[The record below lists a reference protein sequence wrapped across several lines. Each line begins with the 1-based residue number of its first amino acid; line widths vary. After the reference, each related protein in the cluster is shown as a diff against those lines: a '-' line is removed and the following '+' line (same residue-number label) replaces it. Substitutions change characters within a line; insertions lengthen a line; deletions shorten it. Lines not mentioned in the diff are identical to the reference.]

1 MGRVRNRTARNLRV
15 EDIGLGIENT
25 KTRAELCAI
34 TGLCDSQL
42 RIQIQRM
49 KERGVIICS
58 SCNRKGYFRPR
69 KDRPEELEIAKADYK
84 ERERK
89 AKSMLLQMK
98 HLKRFI
104 GGDDQLELIL

>member
-15 EDIGLGIENT
+15 DDIGLGIENT

-34 TGLCDSQL
+34 TGLCDSQM
-42 RIQIQRM
+42 RIQLQRM

-69 KDRPEELEIAKADYK
+69 LDNPREREMAMADYA

-89 AKSMLLQMK
+89 AKAMLRQLK
-98 HLKRFI
+98 ALKRSLV
-104 GGDDQLELIL
+104 GDDQLELIL